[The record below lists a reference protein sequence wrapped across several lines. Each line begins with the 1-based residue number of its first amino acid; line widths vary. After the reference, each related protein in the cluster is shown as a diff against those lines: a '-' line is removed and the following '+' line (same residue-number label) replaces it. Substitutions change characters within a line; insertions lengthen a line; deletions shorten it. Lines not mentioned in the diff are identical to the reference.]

1 MKGIKTTA
9 ALLVTALLLSGCSMN
24 FIHNKALDLPSNP
37 QSYKQVYYED
47 DGETSIEI
55 GGRTYSYFG
64 GIRERMSD
72 DSIRECLG
80 YVDNDKNTRIY
91 SLNDDPLDNYIMIK
105 HIGGVMDQPEF
116 LRAKDTVHE
125 DIYTPSYIKSSSY
138 ESWGSSG
145 VHYDMSSV
153 TIGLICNAENVREIG
168 YEFLINGEPA
178 GLGGVRYASAEEI
191 RKGELFDIE
200 ITEIQIDGK
209 ADRNKPFT
217 ISLIFNITD
226 TDGQIRNVEGTYVRD
241 MMLGA
246 SLNDLEIRYD
256 ETNGYYLFEDV

>member
-1 MKGIKTTA
+1 
-9 ALLVTALLLSGCSMN
+9 MN
-24 FIHNKALDLPSNP
+24 
-37 QSYKQVYYED
+37 
-47 DGETSIEI
+47 TSVIGYPRIGKDRELKFASEKYFRNEI
-55 GGRTYSYFG
+55 GES
-64 GIRERMSD
+64 E
-72 DSIRECLG
+72 L
-80 YVDNDKNTRIY
+80 
-91 SLNDDPLDNYIMIK
+91 LN
-105 HIGGVMDQPEF
+105 V
-116 LRAKDTVHE
+116 AK
-125 DIYTPSYIKSSSY
+125 
-138 ESWGSSG
+138 
-145 VHYDMSSV
+145 
-153 TIGLICNAENVREIG
+153 
-168 YEFLINGEPA
+168 
-178 GLGGVRYASAEEI
+178 EI